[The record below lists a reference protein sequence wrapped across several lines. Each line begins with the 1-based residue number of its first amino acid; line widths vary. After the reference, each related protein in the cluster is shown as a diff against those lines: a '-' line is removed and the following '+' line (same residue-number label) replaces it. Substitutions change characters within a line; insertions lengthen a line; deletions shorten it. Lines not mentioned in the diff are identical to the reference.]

1 MDALPPVI
9 ANAMRGRALDP
20 ASRNLGLECL
30 KLMGDRLL
38 LAKGQDS
45 EGDIDPSCALPLG
58 ANERVALWQTARWIN
73 EGVDNR
79 EAGKLQEALA
89 ALHGIARAGSQPI
102 DVAAVPAEALNCTDE
117 DLWDAVRSFCEVFG
131 PRLRAEG

>member
-1 MDALPPVI
+1 MDLLPPVI

-45 EGDIDPSCALPLG
+45 EGDIDPSGTLPLG
-58 ANERVALWQTARWIN
+58 ANERAALWQAARWIN
-73 EGVDNR
+73 EAVDNR
-79 EAGKLQEALA
+79 TPDKLHEALA
-89 ALHGIARAGSQPI
+89 ALHDVARAGSLPI
-102 DVAAVPAEALNCTDE
+102 DTAAVLAEALSCSDD
-117 DLWDAVRSFCEVFG
+117 DLWEEVHAFCVIFG
-131 PRLRAEG
+131 ARLRTKA